1 MSTPRDQA
9 ESSSRRKLG
18 RRKIPMQ
25 KIEKE
30 SNLLVTFSKRKSGV
44 VKKASELCTLT
55 GAEAGVV
62 VFSPGE
68 KAHSFGHPSID
79 SISSKFLTPENIS
92 GGDQW
97 REGRDLAWIRQY
109 ELNHLARLEAEI
121 AAEKAQGEQLLKMR
135 ENMIPSSMEGLSYE
149 QLNWLRGAVTTFGSD
164 MKSWVK
170 NMTSGMPIAT
180 RPAPNVGM
188 HHPHGVGSSSMMP
201 YDQRFRPSG
210 SGGNNNNNG
219 GGL

>member
-9 ESSSRRKLG
+9 ESSSSRKLG
-18 RRKIPMQ
+18 HRKIPMQ
-25 KIEKE
+25 KIEKD

-44 VKKASELCTLT
+44 FKKASELSTLT

-68 KAHSFGHPSID
+68 KPHSFGHPSID
-79 SISSKFLTPENIS
+79 SVSSKFLNTENIS

-121 AAEKAQGEQLLKMR
+121 TVEKARGEQLLKIR
-135 ENMIPSSMEGLSYE
+135 ENMIPS
-149 QLNWLRGAVTTFGSD
+149 GAVTTFASD
-164 MKSWVK
+164 MESWVK
-170 NMTSGMPIAT
+170 NMTSGMPVTT
-180 RPAPNVGM
+180 RAAPNVGM
-188 HHPHGVGSSSMMP
+188 DHPHGVGSSSMMP

-210 SGGNNNNNG
+210 NGGNNHDNG